1 MENIFDFGST
11 VFDDGFILF
20 LVRAGLILLF
30 CKILTKIIHRSL
42 NRTAETLT
50 AEKVN
55 ATSMGY
61 LEQILKFILYVVALV
76 TILNSVKPLKGAGTA
91 LLGATGVITV
101 FVGLAAQETFGN
113 FIAGLTLAIIQPIH
127 VGDVIYIPE
136 KNVTGVV
143 KQITFR
149 HTVLTSW
156 DNHAELLIPN
166 NMMNTVIVQNY
177 AGDGSYYNTI
187 LKVGVAYDTDIDL
200 ARRIIQE
207 RAASVKGVVDPR
219 GEKEKKAGVPM
230 IPVRL
235 TDFGDSALMLS
246 FRVSSENLAES
257 YDVCSRV
264 REEVLKGFRENNIS
278 IPYTT
283 ITIDH

>member
-1 MENIFDFGST
+1 M
-11 VFDDGFILF
+11 
-20 LVRAGLILLF
+20 
-30 CKILTKIIHRSL
+30 
-42 NRTAETLT
+42 
-50 AEKVN
+50 
-55 ATSMGY
+55 
-61 LEQILKFILYVVALV
+61 
-76 TILNSVKPLKGAGTA
+76 
-91 LLGATGVITV
+91 
-101 FVGLAAQETFGN
+101 
-113 FIAGLTLAIIQPIH
+113 
-127 VGDVIYIPE
+127 
-136 KNVTGVV
+136 
-143 KQITFR
+143 
-149 HTVLTSW
+149 
-156 DNHAELLIPN
+156 
-166 NMMNTVIVQNY
+166 IVQNY
-177 AGDGSYYNTI
+177 AGDGSYYNTT

-219 GEKEKKAGVPM
+219 SEKEKEAGVPM